1 MNNLNYLHKEDF
13 SFMRLLSYILLCI
26 FVFFLTGC
34 MVGPNFKP
42 PKTSVPSSW
51 IGTSGQKTG
60 AVDLVS
66 WWTQFNDPNLTSL
79 IDRAVASNLDLK
91 QAQSRIRQARAAR
104 SVVSAGLWPTLD
116 ATGSYSHSQTAGSA
130 ATSPIRRDLWRSG
143 LDAFWELDIFG
154 GIRRNVEAA
163 DADIRATVE
172 DQRDVLVTLVGEV
185 ALNYIALRGYQ
196 QEIVIAQNNLKAQ
209 QRSAELTQQRFRSG
223 LVGALDVAYADAQVG
238 TTLSQIPLL
247 ETSVQQTIYTL
258 SVLLGR
264 EPSALLEELSPVST
278 IPVTPPDLPAELPSD
293 LLRRRPDIRRAE
305 AQIHAATARIG
316 VATADLFPKFN
327 LTGSAGYQSNALDR
341 MINSHNSFWAVGPS
355 VDWQIFNAGAVSAN
369 IEVQKA
375 LSEQASL
382 AYQKAVLTAL
392 KDVENALIAYSKE
405 QQRYKALLDTV
416 AANRKAVDLSTQLYT
431 QGQTDFLSVLV
442 SQRSLYTSEDSL
454 VQSTSNLST
463 GLVALYKALGGGWE
477 YKEPDTVKVN
487 EPNLPST
494 AK

>member
-1 MNNLNYLHKEDF
+1 
-13 SFMRLLSYILLCI
+13 MRLLSYILLCI
-26 FVFFLTGC
+26 FVFLLTGC

-51 IGTSGQKTG
+51 TGVGGQKTG
-60 AVDLVS
+60 AVDLVN

-91 QAQSRIRQARAAR
+91 QAESRLRQARAAR
-104 SVVSAGLWPTLD
+104 IVVSAGLWPTLD

-130 ATSPIRRDLWRSG
+130 KTKTSPTRRDLWQTG
-143 LDAFWELDIFG
+143 LDAAWELDIFG
-154 GIRRNVEAA
+154 GVRRNVEAA
-163 DADIRATVE
+163 ESDIQAAVE
-172 DQRDVLVTLVGEV
+172 DQRDVLVTLAGEV
-185 ALNYIALRGYQ
+185 ALNYVELRGFQ

-209 QRSAELTQQRFRSG
+209 QHTAELTRQRFGSG
-223 LVGALDVAYADAQVG
+223 LVGALDVANADAQVG
-238 TTLSQIPLL
+238 TTASQIPVL
-247 ETSVQQTIYTL
+247 ETSAQQAIYNL

-264 EPSALLEELSPVST
+264 EPSALLAELSPVST

-341 MINSHNSFWAVGPS
+341 MINSQNSFWSVGPS

-382 AYQKAVLTAL
+382 TYQKAVLTAL
-392 KDVENALIAYSKE
+392 QDVENALVSYSKE
-405 QQRYKALLDTV
+405 QQRYKALQGTV
-416 AANRKAVDLSTQLYT
+416 TANRKAVDLATQLYS
-431 QGQTDFLSVLV
+431 QGQTEFLSVLD
-442 SQRSLYTSEDSL
+442 SQRSLYASEDSL
-454 VQSTSNLST
+454 VQSTRNLST
-463 GLVALYKALGGGWE
+463 DLVSLYKALGGGWGDE
-477 YKEPDTVKVN
+477 EQIAIKVKN
-487 EPNLPST
+487 NDEPNSP
-494 AK
+494 AKSKWFGKNKK